1 MYRISVTLDA
11 SHKIG
16 SQSKKRDLVVGR
28 TSRHVPTSHSH
39 ITCILYIYIIIMNRR
54 TLFTH
59 RRCLE
64 EAGRA
69 RIRTNHKLRYKLR
82 REKHQ
87 PNVGERAEQV
97 EVKSRKHRTIS
108 RIDYKRVRHE
118 QVEVK
123 RRKHETISML
133 DYK

>member
-1 MYRISVTLDA
+1 
-11 SHKIG
+11 
-16 SQSKKRDLVVGR
+16 
-28 TSRHVPTSHSH
+28 
-39 ITCILYIYIIIMNRR
+39 
-54 TLFTH
+54 
-59 RRCLE
+59 LE

-82 REKHQ
+82 ETQQLLDVRGR
-87 PNVGERAEQV
+87 VGQV
-97 EVKSRKHRTIS
+97 EVKRRKHRTIS